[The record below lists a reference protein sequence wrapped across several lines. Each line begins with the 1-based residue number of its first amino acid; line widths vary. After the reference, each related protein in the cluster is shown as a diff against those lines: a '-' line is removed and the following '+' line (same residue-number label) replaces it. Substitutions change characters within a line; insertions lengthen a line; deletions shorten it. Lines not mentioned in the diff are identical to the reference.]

1 MRKLLEAIAII
12 GLGVQAWVTYRV
24 FFGPERLPERI
35 PIHFDHAGNPNGWGQ
50 PSSLLILPAVTLGV
64 YLALTIVTQFPRAF
78 KNPKRVTDE
87 NWERL
92 EHLTLEMIPWLKM
105 ELVWLFAWFQWF
117 SIDAARSG
125 KGVFPELFPLGIAA
139 VLGTAGWYLV
149 GIFHIGRGNV
159 AGRG

>member
-1 MRKLLEAIAII
+1 M
-12 GLGVQAWVTYRV
+12 
-24 FFGPERLPERI
+24 
-35 PIHFDHAGNPNGWGQ
+35 
-50 PSSLLILPAVTLGV
+50 ILPAVTLGV

-159 AGRG
+159 AGRE